1 MKNMVSR
8 AILQSLTRN
17 ATSASYR
24 ARPVFSGV
32 QQHALST
39 PVTSVQLFSSRSRR
53 YSSSSSSSS
62 SASSRVPKPSR
73 GRKQLK
79 KLAKRQAAVDDG
91 SSKTFV
97 SKSLKA
103 PATNHVSL
111 SSLAYDSFFTGFRP
125 LHLRSGLHNSLL
137 SADALST
144 FTPFSEL
151 PAALEAGDEDSMVNF
166 DMEPLAFPLGT
177 TSASGQLLDPVMKS
191 LPYSALEQLR
201 SNRPPPPPGVEPSRE
216 SGISDAAMKMVEVKF
231 SQGIDLDGENG
242 DMFSAADIVSTL
254 KCIAAMDVD
263 FKSMRELQKRLDEKG
278 DSAIRVMVGVVGPDG
293 SIEGL
298 RPLPLKRKNRRP
310 LIRATSVMRKR
321 KLKIKKH
328 KLRKRRKAQRAL
340 KRKLS

>member
-1 MKNMVSR
+1 MVSR
-8 AILQSLTRN
+8 AILQSFARN
-17 ATSASYR
+17 ATNAGYR
-24 ARPVFSGV
+24 ARPVLSSL

-39 PVTSVQLFSSRSRR
+39 PATTAESFSSRSRR

-62 SASSRVPKPSR
+62 SASSKFPKPSR

-79 KLAKRQAAVDDG
+79 KLVKRQAEVDDS

-97 SKSLKA
+97 SKSPKA

-125 LHLRSGLHNSLL
+125 LHLSNSLHNSLL
-137 SADALST
+137 STEALST

-151 PAALEAGDEDSMVNF
+151 PAALEAGDEDSMVNL

-231 SQGIDLDGENG
+231 SQGIDLDGENA

-263 FKSMRELQKRLDEKG
+263 FKSIRELQKRLDEKG

-293 SIEGL
+293 SIEGF
-298 RPLPLKRKNRRP
+298 RPLQLGRKNRRP

>member
-1 MKNMVSR
+1 MVPK
-8 AILQSLTRN
+8 AIVQSLARN
-17 ATSASYR
+17 ATKAGYR
-24 ARPVFSGV
+24 SRPVLSGLPHPV
-32 QQHALST
+32 LST
-39 PVTSVQLFSSRSRR
+39 TVGSFELFSSRSRR

-62 SASSRVPKPSR
+62 SSTSSKFPKPSR

-79 KLAKRQAAVDDG
+79 KATRKQNDVDDG
-91 SSKTFV
+91 SSKTLV
-97 SKSLKA
+97 SKSPKA

-125 LHLRSGLHNSLL
+125 LHLNNAVRHNLL
-137 SADALST
+137 STESLST

-151 PAALEAGDEDSMVNF
+151 PAVVEAGEEESVVNL

-177 TSASGQLLDPVMKS
+177 TSASGQLLDPVMRS
-191 LPYSALEQLR
+191 LPYSALERLR

-231 SQGIDLDGENG
+231 SHGIDLDGEND

-263 FKSMRELQKRLDEKG
+263 LKSMRELQKRLDEKG
-278 DSAIRVMVGVVGPDG
+278 DSAIRVFVGVVRPDG
-293 SIEGL
+293 TIEGL
-298 RPLPLKRKNRRP
+298 KPLPLGRRSRRSS
-310 LIRATSVMRKR
+310 IRATSVVRKR
-321 KLKIKKH
+321 RLKIKKH

>member
-1 MKNMVSR
+1 MVSK
-8 AILQSLTRN
+8 AIVQTLARN
-17 ATSASYR
+17 ATKAGYR
-24 ARPVFSGV
+24 SRPVLPGLP
-32 QQHALST
+32 HPAW
-39 PVTSVQLFSSRSRR
+39 PAAVTSLELFSSRSRR
-53 YSSSSSSSS
+53 YSSSSSSSTS
-62 SASSRVPKPSR
+62 SKFPKPSR

-79 KLAKRQAAVDDG
+79 KATKKQTEVDDG
-91 SSKTFV
+91 SPQALV
-97 SKSLKA
+97 SESPKA
-103 PATNHVSL
+103 PATNHISL

-125 LHLRSGLHNSLL
+125 LHLNNILQPNLL
-137 SADALST
+137 STESLST

-151 PAALEAGDEDSMVNF
+151 PPAMEAGEEDSVVNL

-177 TSASGQLLDPVMKS
+177 TSASGQLLDPVIKS

-216 SGISDAAMKMVEVKF
+216 SGISDAAMKIVEVKF
-231 SQGIDLDGENG
+231 SHGIDLDGEND

-278 DSAIRVMVGVVGPDG
+278 DSAIRVFVGVVRPDG

-298 RPLPLKRKNRRP
+298 KPLPLGRKRRRHS
-310 LIRATSVMRKR
+310 IRATSVMRKR